1 MLEISVNP
9 YKSIVI
15 VDNNSE
21 FLTVCE
27 GDAIEFAIESTGE
40 VVKGVVTKFASKDEK
55 LKIQIF
61 NPDKNCEEIWSV
73 VLIKEG
79 SLKLVEVTNKVNDE
93 D

>member
-15 VDNNSE
+15 VDAE
-21 FLTVCE
+21 GELLTVSE
-27 GDAIEFAIESTGE
+27 GDSIEFILESTGE
-40 VVKGVVTKFASKDEK
+40 VVKGVVTKFISKDEK

-61 NPDKNCEEIWSV
+61 NPSKNCEEIWMV

-79 SLKLVEVTNKVNDE
+79 SLKLVEDTE
-93 D
+93 EE

>member
-1 MLEISVNP
+1 MIEISINP

-15 VDNNSE
+15 VDAKGE
-21 FLTVCE
+21 LLTISE
-27 GDAIEFAIESTGE
+27 GDNILFALEGTGE
-40 VVKGVVTKFASKDEK
+40 VVKGVVTKFISKDEK

-79 SLKLVEVTNKVNDE
+79 SLKLVEGTDDE